1 MEFINLIN
9 MDTAMDYI
17 LSEAKK
23 QHLSQTKL
31 AEGVCDVGNLNKIIN
46 KKDGRKLNYD
56 YLFKFCNKLNVSMK
70 SVAINTYFSDPSFY
84 TKLCYA
90 KTYYYDY
97 NFTALEE
104 LLEELN
110 EHPDANLPYSRMH
123 LLWYEACIDYYVKRS
138 FATSANKCML
148 ALTEIHPN
156 FIISQASI
164 RLLSKDELVIL
175 YQYFLCNI
183 MLQHTTSIKE
193 YCLYIIELL
202 NSEKSANRSIAARFY
217 LLIALIDEA
226 YGDIE
231 SSLKYVEKGIQCER
245 SGYTIRTLPYLLFVG
260 ARCLFFSKRYEESL
274 QSINIAINLLTL
286 YNPTHSELDVFKET
300 KEKIQNALAN

>member
-9 MDTAMDYI
+9 MDKAMDYI
-17 LSEAKK
+17 LEEAKN
-23 QHLSQTKL
+23 QHFSQTKL
-31 AEGVCDVGNLNKIIN
+31 AAGVCDVGNLNKIIN

-56 YLFKFCNKLNVSMK
+56 YLFKFCNKLNISMK
-70 SVAINTYFSDPSFY
+70 QVAINTYFSDPTFY
-84 TKLCYA
+84 SKLCIA

-97 NFTALEE
+97 NYSELRE
-104 LLEELN
+104 LLDELN
-110 EHPDANLPYSRMH
+110 EHPDASLPYSRMN
-123 LLWYEACIDYYVKRS
+123 LLWYDACIDFYVKHS
-138 FATSANKCML
+138 FTTSANKCML

-164 RLLSKDELVIL
+164 RLLNKDELVIL

-193 YCLYIIELL
+193 YCLYIIDLL
-202 NSEKSANRSIAARFY
+202 NNEKSANRSIAARFY

-231 SSLKYVEKGIQCER
+231 SALEFVEKGIECER
-245 SGYTIRTLPYLLFVG
+245 SGYTIRTLPYFLYIKTK
-260 ARCLFFSKRYEESL
+260 CLFFTKNYEESL
-274 QSINIAINLLTL
+274 DSINMAINLLTL
-286 YNPTHSELDVFKET
+286 YNPKHSELTVFNEI
-300 KEKIQNALAN
+300 KEKIQKVKE